1 MTKTR
6 RPSGRRDFPECPQ
19 CPYLHQSLESVCAD
33 CAAEQFTSITDPCP
47 FCSQQLEGSQCR
59 NRLCTG
65 QAGDRH
71 LERIEAITLYKEPLK
86 SVMERFKYEGKSGW
100 AQIFAR
106 LLVGHLEKGWHPNQ
120 IDLIVG
126 NPQNPDRTHISSVL
140 AHANR
145 YDMHN
150 RWPFDPANDPAIIK
164 KTSTPR
170 SAGRSFDAKQ
180 NAAESHAAAIEFRL
194 PGRIRSKRIM
204 VYDDICTTG
213 LQLNAVA
220 GQLRRWG
227 AVSVHGV
234 VLARQPWQPPGTVA

>member
-1 MTKTR
+1 M
-6 RPSGRRDFPECPQ
+6 
-19 CPYLHQSLESVCAD
+19 
-33 CAAEQFTSITDPCP
+33 
-47 FCSQQLEGSQCR
+47 
-59 NRLCTG
+59 
-65 QAGDRH
+65 
-71 LERIEAITLYKEPLK
+71 
-86 SVMERFKYEGKSGW
+86 
-100 AQIFAR
+100 
-106 LLVGHLEKGWHPNQ
+106 
-120 IDLIVG
+120 
-126 NPQNPDRTHISSVL
+126 SSVL
-140 AHANR
+140 AHASH

-150 RWPFDPANDPAIIK
+150 RWPFDPANDPAITK
-164 KTSTPR
+164 KASTPR

-220 GQLRRWG
+220 RQLRRWG